1 MKTTIRATVV
11 ALTLLG
17 AVSAY
22 AAGGKAERPMPVD
35 FGPTI
40 AITMAGH
47 DMHIQAIKTEEG
59 EFIVM
64 SREDAEA
71 LMGHKLDVQFVPMK
85 EHASHN

>member
-22 AAGGKAERPMPVD
+22 AAGGKAERP
-35 FGPTI
+35 I